1 MKNLEALQ
9 EKRAGG
15 RVAVAARSRCCG
27 IRCRDYSPRMVVP
40 VDAPSKPRRR
50 GRPPKSLPQGSD
62 LRASLIEAAAAEFR
76 DNGWLATSTNRIAA
90 RAGLSAGVF
99 YNYFADKVDVLLAV
113 YERWVAEEWA
123 MVRRVFGETDM
134 DPRQRIK
141 RLVPLVI
148 EHHVAWAR
156 LRHALVVLSRD
167 DARVRA
173 ARARSRSAQID
184 EVVRLTGRRSSAKLR
199 AAAAVRLMM
208 FEAVADAIAA
218 GDAEAMA
225 LDRATLGAE
234 LAASLI
240 SLLAG
245 SPVQA

>member
-1 MKNLEALQ
+1 M
-9 EKRAGG
+9 GS
-15 RVAVAARSRCCG
+15 AA
-27 IRCRDYSPRMVVP
+27 
-40 VDAPSKPRRR
+40 DAPSKPRRR
-50 GRPPKSLPQGSD
+50 GRPPKALPPGTD
-62 LRASLIEAAAAEFR
+62 LRASLIEAAAVEFQ
-76 DNGWLATSTNRIAA
+76 DNGWLATSTNRIAT

-123 MVRRVFGETDM
+123 MVRRVFGDSSA
-134 DPRQRIK
+134 DPRQRID
-141 RLVPLVI
+141 RLVPLLI
-148 EHHVAWAR
+148 EHHVAWSR

-167 DARVRA
+167 EDRVRA

-184 EVVRLTGRRSSAKLR
+184 EVVRLTGRRSSARLR

-208 FEAVADAIAA
+208 FEAVADSIAS

-225 LDRATLGAE
+225 LDRGTLATE
-234 LAASLI
+234 LAASLV

-245 SPVQA
+245 PQGRA